1 MNNLML
7 FIIMLL
13 VNYILYIRLTTEIKN
28 ENIKFKNDKIYFR
41 KKYYSL
47 HDDITKFIYKIKEL
61 PEVDN
66 EDIELK
72 IKKET
77 MEEISKYLE
86 NRLKENV
93 KWLTLYY
100 SSSF

>member
-7 FIIMLL
+7 FIMMLL

-93 KWLTLYY
+93 K
-100 SSSF
+100 

>member
-86 NRLKENV
+86 NRLKENI
-93 KWLTLYY
+93 K
-100 SSSF
+100 

>member
-7 FIIMLL
+7 FIMMLL

-93 KWLTLYY
+93 KWLNLY
-100 SSSF
+100 F

>member
-86 NRLKENV
+86 NRLKEN
-93 KWLTLYY
+93 
-100 SSSF
+100 SE

>member
-93 KWLTLYY
+93 K
-100 SSSF
+100 

>member
-13 VNYILYIRLTTEIKN
+13 VNYILYTRSITEIKN
-28 ENIKFKNDKIYFR
+28 ENNKLKNDKIYFR

-47 HDDITKFIYKIKEL
+47 HDDVTRLIYKIKEL
-61 PEVDN
+61 PEVNN

-77 MEEISKYLE
+77 MEQLSKYLE
-86 NRLKENV
+86 DRLKENV
-93 KWLTLYY
+93 KWLNLYY
-100 SSSF
+100 SSSY